1 MDHHHR
7 CATQPV
13 ARASARLVGGGELEL
28 FFFLNDFF
36 PFRDILLVRQRYII
50 TMNVRD
56 KYKYESIITI
66 KWTNNVAAITIDLN
80 EL

>member
-1 MDHHHR
+1 M
-7 CATQPV
+7 
-13 ARASARLVGGGELEL
+13 GEGGELEL
-28 FFFLNDFF
+28 FLNLFFNDFF
-36 PFRDILLVRQRYII
+36 SFRDILLVRQRYII
-50 TMNVRD
+50 TMSVRD